1 MMVTVVFFILFL
13 LLPTVGVGA
22 FHLLSWVKGGA
33 NLPQSIFYNN
43 QVLHIFPIYF
53 LSNAEFSSSLLQHVK
68 QFSTITKSYIPACS
82 NISKLIINNDQALLL
97 HVQNLQTDL
106 NSKYICVVDEEL
118 QLHQYVP
125 MPHPNSIA
133 AVLHMVYLV
142 TKNLPQIKNYFVSN
156 QELQKYEKLSNMEN
170 SE

>member
-68 QFSTITKSYIPACS
+68 QFSTITMSYIPACS

-106 NSKYICVVDEEL
+106 NSKYICVVDKEL
-118 QLHQYVP
+118 QLHQY
-125 MPHPNSIA
+125 PNNMA
-133 AVLHMVYLV
+133 AVLHLGYLV
-142 TKNLPQIKNYFVSN
+142 TKNCY
-156 QELQKYEKLSNMEN
+156 
-170 SE
+170 

>member
-1 MMVTVVFFILFL
+1 M
-13 LLPTVGVGA
+13 
-22 FHLLSWVKGGA
+22 
-33 NLPQSIFYNN
+33 
-43 QVLHIFPIYF
+43 
-53 LSNAEFSSSLLQHVK
+53 
-68 QFSTITKSYIPACS
+68 
-82 NISKLIINNDQALLL
+82 
-97 HVQNLQTDL
+97 
-106 NSKYICVVDEEL
+106 DEEL

-156 QELQKYEKLSNMEN
+156 QELQKYEN

>member
-1 MMVTVVFFILFL
+1 MAPILPYVSHVF
-13 LLPTVGVGA
+13 P
-22 FHLLSWVKGGA
+22 
-33 NLPQSIFYNN
+33 P
-43 QVLHIFPIYF
+43 
-53 LSNAEFSSSLLQHVK
+53 K
-68 QFSTITKSYIPACS
+68 QYVCHSTA
-82 NISKLIINNDQALLL
+82 
-97 HVQNLQTDL
+97 V
-106 NSKYICVVDEEL
+106 
-118 QLHQYVP
+118 YVP

>member
-1 MMVTVVFFILFL
+1 MR
-13 LLPTVGVGA
+13 
-22 FHLLSWVKGGA
+22 SK
-33 NLPQSIFYNN
+33 PQSTVEQHPKTNRSWSQTIFNN
-43 QVLHIFPIYF
+43 
-53 LSNAEFSSSLLQHVK
+53 
-68 QFSTITKSYIPACS
+68 TKSYIPACS

-125 MPHPNSIA
+125 MPHPNNIA

>member
-1 MMVTVVFFILFL
+1 M
-13 LLPTVGVGA
+13 
-22 FHLLSWVKGGA
+22 S
-33 NLPQSIFYNN
+33 
-43 QVLHIFPIYF
+43 
-53 LSNAEFSSSLLQHVK
+53 
-68 QFSTITKSYIPACS
+68 
-82 NISKLIINNDQALLL
+82 ISKLTWI
-97 HVQNLQTDL
+97 QN
-106 NSKYICVVDEEL
+106 YICVVDEEL

-156 QELQKYEKLSNMEN
+156 QELQKYEN